1 MAIVLKVVLITPST
15 GQNERLENQAAWPPL
30 GLIYLGTVLQNA
42 GHEVKIIDNARVQLP
57 VEKVAERVKK
67 ENPAIVGV
75 SALTPTFIQGI
86 KIAKAVKS
94 ELPDVKIAFGN
105 YHATFTYEKLLK
117 EYPIVDYVIIGE
129 GETTFLEL
137 VNAVEK
143 NHENKNIQ
151 GIAFRHDGKVVV
163 TPPKPSIENLDQLPF
178 PDRTLLEQNYYSE
191 IVGVLGSS
199 GKFTT
204 MITSRGCPYACTYCA
219 CAAFSSRRVRCRSP
233 ESVVT
238 EMEMLWNEGYEEI
251 GFVDDNL
258 FVNRQRVDK
267 ICDLL
272 KEKKIKLN
280 LWAEGRVDNAS
291 HEILHKFARV
301 GCKTIYFGIESGNQ
315 KVLDY
320 YKKDI
325 SPDLSRKAIRN
336 CKKAGIE
343 NVIGS
348 FIVGAPFEAK
358 EDIRRTFDFALSLD
372 GMDFPQIN
380 VLTLSP
386 GTDLW
391 NTAITEG
398 YLDKE
403 KYWDRDV
410 AAVNIFPSYVREDEL
425 RGMIDRF
432 YAEFIKRPT
441 YLITQLLKSIKSE
454 YRMKIFLS
462 NMRAGTSLQAAIKQ
476 LQGG

>member
-1 MAIVLKVVLITPST
+1 M
-15 GQNERLENQAAWPPL
+15 
-30 GLIYLGTVLQNA
+30 
-42 GHEVKIIDNARVQLP
+42 
-57 VEKVAERVKK
+57 
-67 ENPAIVGV
+67 
-75 SALTPTFIQGI
+75 
-86 KIAKAVKS
+86 
-94 ELPDVKIAFGN
+94 
-105 YHATFTYEKLLK
+105 
-117 EYPIVDYVIIGE
+117 
-129 GETTFLEL
+129 
-137 VNAVEK
+137 
-143 NHENKNIQ
+143 
-151 GIAFRHDGKVVV
+151 
-163 TPPKPSIENLDQLPF
+163 
-178 PDRTLLEQNYYSE
+178 E
-191 IVGVLGSS
+191 I
-199 GKFTT
+199 
-204 MITSRGCPYACTYCA
+204 
-219 CAAFSSRRVRCRSP
+219 
-233 ESVVT
+233 
-238 EMEMLWNEGYEEI
+238 LWNDGYEEI

-291 HEILHKFARV
+291 YEILHKFARV

-320 YKKDI
+320 YKKNI

-348 FIVGAPFEAK
+348 FIVGAPIETK
-358 EDIRRTFDFALSLD
+358 EDIRHTFDFALSLD

-391 NTAITEG
+391 NTAIAEG

-403 KYWDRDV
+403 KYWDKDV
-410 AAVNIFPSYVREDEL
+410 AAVNIFPSNIKEDEL
-425 RGMIDRF
+425 LKMIDGF
-432 YAEFIKRPT
+432 YTEFIKRPT

-462 NMRAGTSLQAAIKQ
+462 NMRAGTSLRAAIKQ

>member
-1 MAIVLKVVLITPST
+1 M
-15 GQNERLENQAAWPPL
+15 
-30 GLIYLGTVLQNA
+30 
-42 GHEVKIIDNARVQLP
+42 
-57 VEKVAERVKK
+57 
-67 ENPAIVGV
+67 
-75 SALTPTFIQGI
+75 
-86 KIAKAVKS
+86 
-94 ELPDVKIAFGN
+94 
-105 YHATFTYEKLLK
+105 
-117 EYPIVDYVIIGE
+117 
-129 GETTFLEL
+129 
-137 VNAVEK
+137 
-143 NHENKNIQ
+143 
-151 GIAFRHDGKVVV
+151 
-163 TPPKPSIENLDQLPF
+163 
-178 PDRTLLEQNYYSE
+178 EQNYYSE